1 MTVNIAIIWDM
12 DGVIVDTTDLH
23 YKSWIAVL
31 PKYGIEF
38 SKETFLTTFGMN
50 NRAIIN
56 SLMDYPA
63 ADILEEISQKKEVW
77 FRENVPGNVELLPGV
92 KEWLQRFKNWGF
104 LQGIAS
110 SAPQANVS
118 ILVKETGISAYFD
131 ALESAANLPS
141 KPDPAI
147 FLKVASL
154 LQTPVAQCL
163 VIEDAPAGIEGAR
176 RAGIK
181 CIAVTTTHPAGELCG
196 ADLVV
201 ERLDHLT
208 QPAVKQL
215 LHIQ

>member
-1 MTVNIAIIWDM
+1 M

>member
-1 MTVNIAIIWDM
+1 MTVKIAIIWDM

-23 YKSWIAVL
+23 YKFWIAVL

-92 KEWLQRFKNWGF
+92 REWLQRFKNWGF

-131 ALESAANLPS
+131 VLESAANLAS

-147 FLKVASL
+147 FLKVANL
-154 LQTPVAQCL
+154 LQTPIAQCL

-181 CIAVTTTHPAGELCG
+181 CIAVTTTHPASELTG

-201 ERLDHLT
+201 ERLDRLT